1 MGELK
6 ARLKPIV
13 NDLLK
18 EDIKQHEIEYL
29 FLEAIKLGVLEKEKY
44 EYLYDKKNFGGVG
57 VKNFSQGNSDAPCDT
72 EPSTVGS
79 NVINLSTW
87 KS

>member
-1 MGELK
+1 MPMKMGELK

-29 FLEAIKLGVLEKEKY
+29 FLEAIKLGVL
-44 EYLYDKKNFGGVG
+44 
-57 VKNFSQGNSDAPCDT
+57 
-72 EPSTVGS
+72 
-79 NVINLSTW
+79 
-87 KS
+87 